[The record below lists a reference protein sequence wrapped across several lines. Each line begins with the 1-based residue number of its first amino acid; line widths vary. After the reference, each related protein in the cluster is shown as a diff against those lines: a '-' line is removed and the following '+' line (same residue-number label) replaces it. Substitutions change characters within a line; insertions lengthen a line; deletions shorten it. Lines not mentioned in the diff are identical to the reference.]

1 MRVAEGPQP
10 LELAAT
16 FSIQGW
22 HRRCRGERGMNIEQM
37 IERRKLRRKVQ
48 GIAAALL
55 PFESDGR
62 VAVDAF
68 QRHLA
73 ATQRAGL
80 MNAVNMDTGYVNY
93 LSDAEKQEVLRWTRE
108 ALGAGVPFVAG
119 AYIENQSGHGAGD
132 VVALYRREMERIA
145 ALGGIP
151 ILFQTAR
158 LHGKSAVEKV
168 AVYRAVCRGFP
179 RVLAFELGPMF
190 APNGEIFDEET
201 VRRLMDIPELAG
213 MKHSSLDRL
222 VELGRLALRD
232 AHRPEFQIYT
242 GNDLGINMIEY
253 GSDYLLGLATFAPE
267 KFAERDRLWA
277 AGDPG
282 YYALSDALQ
291 YLGNVAFRG
300 PVPAYKHSAA
310 VFLHLAGRSPSDL
323 THPKNPRRAEWEAE
337 ILRDCARRLA

>member
-1 MRVAEGPQP
+1 MT
-10 LELAAT
+10 LESL
-16 FSIQGW
+16 
-22 HRRCRGERGMNIEQM
+22 

-48 GIAAALL
+48 GIAAVLL
-55 PFESDGR
+55 PFELDGSI
-62 VAVDAF
+62 AVEAF
-68 QRHLA
+68 QRHLL

-93 LSDAEKQEVLRWTRE
+93 LDDAEKQNVLRWTRE
-108 ALGAGVPFVAG
+108 VLGKDVPFIAG
-119 AYIENQSGHGAGD
+119 AYIEGQSGD
-132 VVALYRREMERIA
+132 VIPLYRHEMKRIA
-145 ALGGIP
+145 ELGAIP
-151 ILFQTAR
+151 IVFQTAR
-158 LHGKSAVEKV
+158 LHGKSPAGK
-168 AVYRAVCRGFP
+168 ASVYRGICSGFP

-222 VELGRLALRD
+222 TELGRLSLRD

-267 KFAERDRLWA
+267 KFAERDRLWE

-291 YLGNVAFRG
+291 YLGNVAFRE
-300 PVPAYKHSAA
+300 PIPAYKHSAA
-310 VFLHLAGRSPSDL
+310 VFLHMAGRIPTDL
-323 THPKNPRRAEWEAE
+323 THPRSPKRPPWEHE
-337 ILRDCARRLA
+337 ILQDCARRLCT